1 MKYAT
6 IGTSKIT
13 QQMIEG
19 TQTTGLFEL
28 AGVYSRSLEKAKDF
42 GAQYGAA
49 QAFDDL
55 AALAASDIGAV
66 YVASPNLLHY
76 EQCKF
81 LLENGKHVICEKP
94 LTVLPDETRT
104 LISLA
109 RSKNVIFMEAIMM
122 MHQPQRFAL
131 KELLPKLGNITT
143 VHFDFSQ
150 LSSRYGSFLDGELPN
165 IFNPAL
171 AAGCIMDL
179 GVYCVYPALDL
190 FGRPQ
195 RIETNA
201 HLLSS
206 GADGYFSS
214 TFFYPDKQVVITAS
228 KIGQGRAGSEIIG
241 DRGTVAIRL
250 LHHFTDITWFPSEG
264 ASEQICGD
272 VDKIFLMANEMKD
285 FHHYITDPQGTRG
298 EYEYA
303 QELSIS
309 VSETLQQMR
318 RQAGLSF

>member
-1 MKYAT
+1 MEYAT

-19 TQTTGLFEL
+19 TQKTGLFEL
-28 AGVYSRSLEKAKDF
+28 AGVYSRDLQNAKRF
-42 GAQYGAA
+42 GSQYGAA

-55 AALAASDIGAV
+55 TALIKSDIGAV
-66 YVASPNLLHY
+66 YVASPNILHY
-76 EQCKF
+76 EQCRL

-94 LTVLPDETRT
+94 LTVRSDETRA

-109 RSKNVIFMEAIMM
+109 RDKNVVFMEAIMM
-122 MHQPQRFAL
+122 MHQPQRLAL
-131 KELLPKLGNITT
+131 KQILPKLGNITT

-150 LSSRYGSFLDGELPN
+150 LSSRYGAFLNGELPN

-179 GVYCVYPALDL
+179 GVYCVYPALDF
-190 FGRPQ
+190 FGKPE
-195 RIETNA
+195 RIQTNA
-201 HLLSS
+201 HLLRS

-214 TFFYPDKQVVITAS
+214 TFFYPDKQVLITAS

-241 DRGTVAIRL
+241 DRGTITIRL
-250 LHHFTDITWFPSEG
+250 LHHMSDVTWFPAEG
-264 ASEQICGD
+264 APEVICGD
-272 VDKIFLMANEMKD
+272 IDKTILMGNEMKD
-285 FHHYITDPQGTRG
+285 FYRYITDPQGTRE

-303 QELSIS
+303 QALSIS

-318 RQAGLSF
+318 AQAGLSF

>member
-6 IGTSKIT
+6 IGTSNIT

-19 TQTTGLFEL
+19 TQKTGLFEL
-28 AGVYSRSLEKAKDF
+28 AGVYSRDLGNARSF
-42 GAQYGAA
+42 GARYGAA

-55 AALAASDIGAV
+55 TALAESNIGAV
-66 YVASPNLLHY
+66 YVASPNILHY
-76 EQCKF
+76 EQCKL

-94 LTVLPDETRT
+94 LTVLPTETRE

-109 RSKNVIFMEAIMM
+109 RRKSAVFMEAIMM
-122 MHQPQRFAL
+122 MHQPQRLAL
-131 KELLPKLGNITT
+131 KQTLPRLGNITT

-150 LSSRYGSFLDGELPN
+150 LSSRYGAFLNGELPN

-190 FGRPQ
+190 FGQPE

-201 HLLSS
+201 HRLRS

-214 TFFYPDKQVVITAS
+214 TFFYPDKQVLLTAS
-228 KIGQGRAGSEIIG
+228 KIGQGHAGSEIVG
-241 DRGTVAIRL
+241 DRGTLTIRL
-250 LHHFTDITWFPSEG
+250 LHHMTDITFFPAEG
-264 ASEQICGD
+264 EPEKLCGD
-272 VDKIFLMANEMKD
+272 IEKTILMGNEMKD
-285 FHHYITDPQGTRG
+285 FHRYITDPKGSSD
-298 EYEYA
+298 EYA
-303 QELSIS
+303 YAQSLSLS

-318 RQAGLSF
+318 AQAGLAF